1 MIPSTSNGL
10 TLETHPLAIDLNLP
24 SEEVLEK
31 DDPGQYIYIVK
42 LVEDDVYVED
52 DGQENALQIT
62 ADRISRD
69 RINFSRAML
78 KRFIRDCVERD
89 AAVYSPWIVKP
100 AVARRWG
107 IPMEM
112 SESTK
117 LFISSYRERQMGK
130 RKREREERLG
140 LNVEDEEVE
149 EKPKTKKQMKE
160 EEKRMKEEEKAKKKE
175 EERRMKEEEE
185 ERKKK
190 KQMKWPNEGELYDLE
205 VEANENRFACGMVR
219 RRCESETTARQ
230 DVTFWRPI

>member
-1 MIPSTSNGL
+1 M
-10 TLETHPLAIDLNLP
+10 
-24 SEEVLEK
+24 LEK
-31 DDPGQYIYIVK
+31 DDPGQYIYTVK
-42 LVEDDVYVED
+42 LVEDGVED
-52 DGQENALQIT
+52 DSQENTLQVI
-62 ADRISRD
+62 ADKISRD

-112 SESTK
+112 SESTR

-160 EEKRMKEEEKAKKKE
+160 EEKRTREEEKAKKKE
-175 EERRMKEEEE
+175 EERRLKEEEE
-185 ERKKK
+185 ERKRK

-205 VEANENRFACGMVR
+205 MEANETRLARGMVR
-219 RRCESETTARQ
+219 RRCECETTTHQ
-230 DVTFWRPI
+230 DVTVWRSIRKVFEFLEFLERHGHTPQSLTVHNR